1 MRSAAIALVS
11 LTSVFAVSAI
21 SIAQDKSADKLFVS
35 GGKVDIHLDAG
46 DYEVRAASDNHVRVS
61 MSGRTGNATVDVA
74 VDGKHADVT
83 VRSTSHTNF
92 KCVIEVPKVS
102 DVAIRLS
109 AGDLRVGPITGS
121 KDIESTAG
129 DVQVSVGNPDDYGSV
144 DAHVSVGDLSGGPL
158 GSADGQFITKSLKRT
173 GKGFRTFRVHLG
185 AGDLKLE

>member
-1 MRSAAIALVS
+1 MRSHAIAAAALVGS
-11 LTSVFAVSAI
+11 L
-21 SIAQDKSADKLFVS
+21 IAAAGAHAQTKSAEKAFVS

-46 DYEVRAASDNHVRVS
+46 DYEVRAAADNHVRVT
-61 MSGRTGNATVDVA
+61 MTGRTGNATVDVA

-83 VRSTSHTNF
+83 VRSTSRTNF

-109 AGDLRVGPITGS
+109 AGDLDVGEITGS

-129 DVQVSVGNPDDYGSV
+129 DVRIAVGNPDEYASV
-144 DAHVSVGDLSGGPL
+144 DASVSVGDLSGGPF
-158 GSADGQFITKSLKRT
+158 GKADGSFIAHSIKKS
-173 GKGFRTFRVHLG
+173 GKGKHTFRAHLG

>member
-1 MRSAAIALVS
+1 MRSTAIAAALAGV
-11 LTSVFAVSAI
+11 LAVPAI
-21 SIAQDKSADKLFVS
+21 SNAQEKSADKLFVS

-46 DYEVRAASDNHVRVS
+46 DYEVRAASDNHIRVS
-61 MSGRTGNATVDVA
+61 MTGRTGNATVDVA

-92 KCVIEVPKVS
+92 KCTIEVPKVS

-121 KDIESTAG
+121 KDIESAAG
-129 DVQVSVGNPDDYGSV
+129 DVQVAVGNPDEYASV

-158 GSADGQFITKSLKRT
+158 GNADGAFVTKTIKRT

-185 AGDLKLE
+185 AGDLKLD

>member
-1 MRSAAIALVS
+1 MRLHAIVVALLAAALIAP
-11 LTSVFAVSAI
+11 APAR
-21 SIAQDKSADKLFVS
+21 AQTKTADKAFVS

-46 DYEVRAASDNHVRVS
+46 DFEVRAASDNHVRVT
-61 MSGRTGNATVDVA
+61 MTGRTGNATVEVV

-83 VRSTSHTNF
+83 VRSTSRTNF

-109 AGDLRVGPITGS
+109 AGDLAVGEITGS

-129 DVQVSVGNPDDYGSV
+129 DVRIAVGNPDDYATV
-144 DAHVSVGDLSGGPL
+144 DASVSVGDLAGGPFGKVD
-158 GSADGQFITKSLKRT
+158 GSFIAHSIKRS
-173 GKGFRTFRVHLG
+173 GKGKHTFRAHLG